1 MTAHRLSE
9 EMAAIFDGDE
19 ETPATTPVARCRC
32 DGQVGT
38 RDGMILSVD
47 EMWFTPTEGLVRRR
61 VRGRK

>member
-32 DGQVGT
+32 DGQVGLET
-38 RDGMILSVD
+38 G
-47 EMWFTPTEGLVRRR
+47 
-61 VRGRK
+61 